1 MKVLHENCVYIV
13 RLLTCT
19 VLSVLSSTAGMKFD
33 NSYGLP
39 MNSTISAVSIVDV
52 QCLLKG
58 FLMRVYAID
67 T

>member
-13 RLLTCT
+13 RLLT